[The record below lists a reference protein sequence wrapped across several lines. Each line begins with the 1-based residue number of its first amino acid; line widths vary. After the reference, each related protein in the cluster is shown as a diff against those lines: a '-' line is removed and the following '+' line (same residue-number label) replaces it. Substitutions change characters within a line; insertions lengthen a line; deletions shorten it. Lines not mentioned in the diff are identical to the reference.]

1 MKVLF
6 IGDVFGKPGR
16 LAVSELLPLVISKYG
31 PFEAII
37 ANGENAAG
45 GKGVTKPII
54 KSFWELGI
62 NVVTTGNHVWA
73 QREVFSF
80 IDSELGLL
88 RPANYPPNTPG
99 RGWVVIS
106 TASEMKLCV
115 INIAGQIFL
124 DNFSNPFHCLDE
136 ILKEVSVQTEHIIL
150 DFHAEATSEK
160 IAMGWYADGRV
171 SAVIGTHTH
180 IQTADDRIL
189 HQGTA
194 YITDVGMTGPYDS
207 VIGTNKE
214 EVLYRFTTML
224 PVRYKVAQE
233 EVVLCGVVL
242 DLDDKSG
249 NAKSI
254 ERVQIPL

>member
-1 MKVLF
+1 
-6 IGDVFGKPGR
+6 
-16 LAVSELLPLVISKYG
+16 
-31 PFEAII
+31 
-37 ANGENAAG
+37 
-45 GKGVTKPII
+45 
-54 KSFWELGI
+54 
-62 NVVTTGNHVWA
+62 
-73 QREVFSF
+73 
-80 IDSELGLL
+80 
-88 RPANYPPNTPG
+88 
-99 RGWVVIS
+99 
-106 TASEMKLCV
+106 V

-124 DNFSNPFHCLDE
+124 DNFSNPFRCLDE
-136 ILKEVSVQTEHIIL
+136 ILKEVSDQTEHIIL

-160 IAMGWYADGRV
+160 VAMGWYADGRV

-207 VIGTNKE
+207 VIGTNKK

-233 EVVLCGVVL
+233 EVALCGVAL
-242 DLDDKSG
+242 DLDDQSG

-254 ERVQIPL
+254 ERIQVPL

>member
-1 MKVLF
+1 M
-6 IGDVFGKPGR
+6 
-16 LAVSELLPLVISKYG
+16 
-31 PFEAII
+31 
-37 ANGENAAG
+37 
-45 GKGVTKPII
+45 
-54 KSFWELGI
+54 
-62 NVVTTGNHVWA
+62 
-73 QREVFSF
+73 
-80 IDSELGLL
+80 
-88 RPANYPPNTPG
+88 
-99 RGWVVIS
+99 
-106 TASEMKLCV
+106 
-115 INIAGQIFL
+115 
-124 DNFSNPFHCLDE
+124 DNFSNPFRCLDE
-136 ILKEVSVQTEHIIL
+136 ILKEVSDQTEHIIL

-160 IAMGWYADGRV
+160 VAMGWYADGRV

-233 EVVLCGVVL
+233 EVVLCAVVL
-242 DLDDKSG
+242 DLDDKNG